1 MRYKDIYSNNLV
13 NRLNLTFN
21 DIIIN
26 SNLDDV
32 EKIPVEK
39 MVKKLNWEVKYG
51 DSIHTDFKH
60 HVITI
65 LKPDK
70 YTPANHKP
78 KHIDNTYALG
88 RVVAT
93 EFYIHLNRLIEVD
106 LDTPNIVRDTFI
118 DSFTKQLIAPKNL
131 VNNLANDVIDALETS
146 NGSFTTNDIYTI
158 GYRVSNLLE
167 VDTDLVLSQL
177 DIPGMVGYLSQSI
190 VDDNTDNII

>member
-51 DSIHTDFKH
+51 DSIHTDFDR

-78 KHIDNTYALG
+78 AHIDNTYALG

-93 EFYIHLNRLIEVD
+93 EFYIHLNRLINVD
-106 LDTPNIVRDTFI
+106 LNEPNIVRDTFI

-131 VNNLANDVIDALETS
+131 VNNLANDVIDALETT

-177 DIPGMVGYLSQSI
+177 DIPGMVGYLSQS
-190 VDDNTDNII
+190 VVKDDTDTII